1 MGLEDLS
8 REERLRLMR
17 FVCSYAWADL
27 HVAREE
33 RDFVARLVERLG
45 LDEAERAQVAE
56 WLRVPP
62 PPEEVDPNE
71 VPRQHRALFLIA
83 VREMIEA
90 DGEIAE
96 EEEENLRLLE
106 ELLRG

>member
-1 MGLEDLS
+1 MALEDLS

-33 RDFVARLVERLG
+33 RDFVARLVERLE
-45 LDEAERAQVAE
+45 LDEEERAQVGR
-56 WLRVPP
+56 WLEVPP
-62 PPEEVDPNE
+62 RPEDVDPNE
-71 VPRQHRALFLIA
+71 VPRQHRSLFLTA

-90 DGEIAE
+90 DGEVAE
-96 EEEENLRLLE
+96 EELENLRLLE